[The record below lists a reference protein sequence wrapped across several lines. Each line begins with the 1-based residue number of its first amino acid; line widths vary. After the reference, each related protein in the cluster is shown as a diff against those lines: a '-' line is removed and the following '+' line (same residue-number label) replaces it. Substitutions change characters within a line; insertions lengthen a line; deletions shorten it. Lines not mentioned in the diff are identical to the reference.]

1 MTMAVR
7 KETVKKQFLEAMPS
21 MLESGE
27 QMQAGVYAVSGPNP
41 FLAQGLFGLVGML
54 LFGVRWY
61 FVAVTE
67 RRVLFIKASMMSGR
81 PNGLAWADP
90 RAGVTLSD
98 VDLTASV
105 WGHFRYTSPSHP
117 KPLRMNVHRWWLDEG
132 REVAGALGAPATA

>member
-1 MTMAVR
+1 VTVAVR

-21 MLESGE
+21 MLEPGE
-27 QMQAGVYAVSGPNP
+27 QVQAGVYAVSGPNP
-41 FLAQGLFGLVGML
+41 FFAQGLFGLVGML

-67 RRVLFIKASMMSGR
+67 RRVIFVKASMMSGR
-81 PNGLAWADP
+81 PSGLAWADP

-105 WGHFRYTSPSHP
+105 WGHLRYASASHP
-117 KPLRMNVHRWWLDEG
+117 KVRLNVHRWWLDEG
-132 REVAGALGAPATA
+132 REVAGALGAAATA